1 MEDIMK
7 WYMKAMLFMLA
18 LLIVLIIGAVCEY
31 TDAELNRLEERV
43 IVDRFESLSKKETY
57 EGVANTFIDRW
68 YGDLEFKNLEIEGL
82 EIEGVKSGVVAQIEE
97 GKYMV
102 ITNQVIPE
110 AYHSG
115 PAALFFSEQEPIK
128 K

>member
-18 LLIVLIIGAVCEY
+18 LLIVLIIGAIYEY
-31 TDAELNRLEERV
+31 ADEEVHRLEERV
-43 IVDRFESLSKKETY
+43 IVSRFESLSSKETY

-68 YGDLEFKNLEIEGL
+68 YGDLEFKNLEIEDL

-97 GKYMV
+97 GKYVV
-102 ITNQVIPE
+102 ITNQVIPG
-110 AYHSG
+110 AHHSG
-115 PAALFFSEQEPIK
+115 PAALFFTEQEPIK